1 MKFSLYI
8 IIIITINVSAI
19 AQLPQLEVEGNAKI
33 KGNLDISHMNDS
45 SSIFL
50 GRNARITYLNDLER
64 RNTIVGVHSTINP
77 QSGDNAGLNNSI
89 VGFDAGK
96 FNRGSH
102 NVFMGAMSG
111 QNNRGFSNSFYGY
124 SSGIE
129 NTFGASNSF
138 FGYRSG
144 FNSTEGS
151 QNSFFGYQAGSGN
164 QDGDS
169 NSFFGANAGQKNST
183 GSHNTFLGA
192 GADQLNNGV
201 SLNRAMA
208 LGYNAKADCSNCA
221 IIGGTGTDAVNVG
234 IGIYKPDATLHI
246 HEINNTRL
254 KISNENA
261 KEIFID
267 LIRNDQGQ
275 QEYDWRIRNSIQGD
289 LEFAYHKTDLEN
301 NAPTTVVRTKANS
314 LNPGVNNSI
323 DLGESS
329 ARWKSIWARSAQF
342 SQLIRLEPISE
353 PLTCSVTSEGSIYYD
368 KTAHK
373 LKVCAFTGADY
384 KWLDLH

>member
-144 FNSTEGS
+144 YLIAPRDLKT
-151 QNSFFGYQAGSGN
+151 
-164 QDGDS
+164 
-169 NSFFGANAGQKNST
+169 
-183 GSHNTFLGA
+183 
-192 GADQLNNGV
+192 V
-201 SLNRAMA
+201 SLDIKRARVIKMEIPIPFLVLMPVRKIQPDHTTPFSA
-208 LGYNAKADCSNCA
+208 L
-221 IIGGTGTDAVNVG
+221 V
-234 IGIYKPDATLHI
+234 
-246 HEINNTRL
+246 
-254 KISNENA
+254 
-261 KEIFID
+261 
-267 LIRNDQGQ
+267 
-275 QEYDWRIRNSIQGD
+275 
-289 LEFAYHKTDLEN
+289 
-301 NAPTTVVRTKANS
+301 
-314 LNPGVNNSI
+314 
-323 DLGESS
+323 
-329 ARWKSIWARSAQF
+329 
-342 SQLIRLEPISE
+342 
-353 PLTCSVTSEGSIYYD
+353 LTN
-368 KTAHK
+368 
-373 LKVCAFTGADY
+373 
-384 KWLDLH
+384 